1 MSAARLKQLN
11 LVIDLTKLMRQ
22 KAELAEWEQLNKLE
36 TQRQQYLKKIF
47 PENEEVSADLQ
58 SILENL
64 INLNTDLQQYCQQK
78 KQDLRLEMQGLSKN
92 KQAIN
97 AYKSV

>member
-47 PENEEVSADLQ
+47 PDNEEVSTNLQ
-58 SILENL
+58 SSLEVL
-64 INLNTDLQQYCQQK
+64 ISLNAELQQYCQLK
-78 KQDLRLEMQGLSKN
+78 KQDLQLEMQGLNKN

-97 AYKSV
+97 AYKSI